1 MKRSFRKEGVCTF
14 PSYEALS
21 NHWKE
26 KIVVPAHPLFEKDT
40 DIVIGMHYDPVDF
53 ISKHM
58 ARWLERQELEGKPL
72 PPGSYDLRF
81 KVGLSLFEIEA
92 NLLGRLFAKLS
103 PEVQAQSRSKLWL
116 TFTCT

>member
-1 MKRSFRKEGVCTF
+1 MKGSFRKEGVCTF

-21 NHWKE
+21 SHWKE

-40 DIVIGMHYDPVDF
+40 DIVIGIHYDPVDF

-72 PPGSYDLRF
+72 PPGSYNLRF
-81 KVGLSLFEIEA
+81 KVSLSLFEIQA
-92 NLLGRLFAKLS
+92 NILERLFAKFS

-116 TFTCT
+116 G